1 MKNSW
6 KKNSENLKETCSK
19 LNNNEFQ
26 MFYENTVRKDTKSD
40 KKNQFK
46 DDLDDTLSK
55 FQKKTEQRQ
64 VKSE

>member
-1 MKNSW
+1 M
-6 KKNSENLKETCSK
+6 KETCSK

-40 KKNQFK
+40 TKNQFK

-55 FQKKTEQRQ
+55 LQKKTEQRQ